1 MKKIKRILSISA
13 LLVCGVANTWGQ
25 GGQKLTGKI
34 LSATNQPVEG
44 AIGTVLNTM
53 NVITNKEGAFQFEVK
68 DLSKAG
74 EISVWAPGYFSVK
87 QLIRERSNIVITLIP
102 ENQYKYNE
110 TMILPF
116 RREGE
121 MQLEDYTAATNI
133 AKKDFMPGT
142 TKIDRALTG
151 QVAGLQVKR
160 SSGMPGE
167 GSYYNLRGIRTLT
180 GDNAPLIV
188 INGVPHMPDKTPSA
202 LIDGFTRDIF
212 QFYHLQDIQNITIL
226 KGAEAAMYG
235 SMGSN
240 GVILI
245 ETDGTASNDLETRVS
260 YYGSYGINWNDKRMP
275 VMGLDDY
282 KQYLADM
289 GMTISKDPQNF
300 YNNFPF
306 MQNPND
312 PRYNYLYNNN
322 TDWQD
327 LIYKNTASTDHL
339 FRVEGGDNIAKY
351 DLSLGYYRENGLM
364 DNTSMER
371 FHTLLNANVLV
382 NKQLNI
388 FATVGLA
395 YMNGHYQMQGMDITT
410 NPILAAYARSPFL
423 SPYEKDREGNTLKT
437 YASHF
442 YGRSKSRDYSVSNPL
457 AIVNT
462 LDSRNRQYDLNMK
475 AGIAYNPFRELTLT
489 GTVGLYYNYDNEH
502 LFIPGASEATIVP
515 LSDKYGLRN
524 NAVSDG
530 VAVTNFFANLNAS
543 YKKTFNYVHQ
553 LNAIAGWQLMTTKNE
568 YDAGEGRNTGNDFYQ
583 TLGSTIDGRRFLG
596 YINSWNWT
604 NFYGHADYTYNNM
617 VQASVNIAVDAASS
631 TGTDVARFYTYPSVG
646 VTLLGKGWKPLLD
659 ATWLNKLNVRAEYG
673 LTGNSRFSSQMGG
686 YYYSTVPYMQLSTI
700 VRSNIPNV
708 SLKPEKNASLNLGLD
723 LSVLNNRLNVSF
735 DYYNNQ
741 ISDMISAMPLS
752 SVYGSV
758 PYYANVGKLENT
770 GIELSVQAS
779 LVRTRN
785 FEWIVGGNITR
796 SRDKIK
802 SLGGEEQIVLS
813 YDNGVQMVNR
823 VGESPY
829 QFYGYQA
836 DGVYSTQAEADAA
849 NLSNRTG
856 RRYNAG
862 DVRFVDQNGDNRID
876 DKDRVLLG
884 SAAPS
889 YFGGFYTQLKYKG
902 FALSAE
908 FSYSKDNI
916 AYNAVRQQLE
926 AVSTTNNQS
935 IAAVNRWTVEG
946 QKTDMPKATWKDP
959 VGNSYFSSRWM
970 EDASYLRMKNVT
982 LSYTFSKTLWNFF
995 RSGTIYVTGE
1005 NLLTFTDYLGMD
1017 PEFSYSY
1024 AENMQGFDNAKLM
1037 QPKTV
1042 KMGVNLKF

>member
-44 AIGTVLNTM
+44 AIVTVLDTM
-53 NVITNKEGAFQFEVK
+53 NVTTNKEGAFQFEVK

-142 TKIDRALTG
+142 TKIDRALAG

-502 LFIPGASEATIVP
+502 LFIPGASEATIVS

-530 VAVTNFFANLNAS
+530 VAVTTNFFANLNAS

-659 ATWLNKLNVRAEYG
+659 VTWLNKLNVRAEYG

-796 SRDKIK
+796 SRDKI
-802 SLGGEEQIVLS
+802 
-813 YDNGVQMVNR
+813 
-823 VGESPY
+823 
-829 QFYGYQA
+829 
-836 DGVYSTQAEADAA
+836 
-849 NLSNRTG
+849 
-856 RRYNAG
+856 
-862 DVRFVDQNGDNRID
+862 
-876 DKDRVLLG
+876 
-884 SAAPS
+884 
-889 YFGGFYTQLKYKG
+889 
-902 FALSAE
+902 
-908 FSYSKDNI
+908 
-916 AYNAVRQQLE
+916 
-926 AVSTTNNQS
+926 
-935 IAAVNRWTVEG
+935 
-946 QKTDMPKATWKDP
+946 
-959 VGNSYFSSRWM
+959 
-970 EDASYLRMKNVT
+970 
-982 LSYTFSKTLWNFF
+982 
-995 RSGTIYVTGE
+995 
-1005 NLLTFTDYLGMD
+1005 
-1017 PEFSYSY
+1017 
-1024 AENMQGFDNAKLM
+1024 
-1037 QPKTV
+1037 
-1042 KMGVNLKF
+1042 

>member
-44 AIGTVLNTM
+44 AIVTVLDTM
-53 NVITNKEGAFQFEVK
+53 NVTTNKEGAFQFEVK

-530 VAVTNFFANLNAS
+530 VAVTTNFFANLNAS

-829 QFYGYQA
+829 QFYDYQA

-876 DKDRVLLG
+876 DKDRILLG

-1005 NLLTFTDYLGMD
+1005 NLLTYTD
-1017 PEFSYSY
+1017 
-1024 AENMQGFDNAKLM
+1024 
-1037 QPKTV
+1037 
-1042 KMGVNLKF
+1042 

>member
-44 AIGTVLNTM
+44 AIVTVLDTM
-53 NVITNKEGAFQFEVK
+53 NVTTNKEGAFQFEVK

-300 YNNFPF
+300 YYNFPF

-530 VAVTNFFANLNAS
+530 VAVTTNFFANLNAS

-553 LNAIAGWQLMTTKNE
+553 LNAIAGWQLMTTKN
-568 YDAGEGRNTGNDFYQ
+568 EGRNTGNDFYQ

-686 YYYSTVPYMQLSTI
+686 YYYTCSCQPSF
-700 VRSNIPNV
+700 
-708 SLKPEKNASLNLGLD
+708 
-723 LSVLNNRLNVSF
+723 VLIF
-735 DYYNNQ
+735 
-741 ISDMISAMPLS
+741 
-752 SVYGSV
+752 
-758 PYYANVGKLENT
+758 
-770 GIELSVQAS
+770 
-779 LVRTRN
+779 RT
-785 FEWIVGGNITR
+785 
-796 SRDKIK
+796 
-802 SLGGEEQIVLS
+802 
-813 YDNGVQMVNR
+813 YH
-823 VGESPY
+823 
-829 QFYGYQA
+829 
-836 DGVYSTQAEADAA
+836 
-849 NLSNRTG
+849 
-856 RRYNAG
+856 
-862 DVRFVDQNGDNRID
+862 
-876 DKDRVLLG
+876 
-884 SAAPS
+884 
-889 YFGGFYTQLKYKG
+889 
-902 FALSAE
+902 
-908 FSYSKDNI
+908 
-916 AYNAVRQQLE
+916 
-926 AVSTTNNQS
+926 
-935 IAAVNRWTVEG
+935 
-946 QKTDMPKATWKDP
+946 
-959 VGNSYFSSRWM
+959 
-970 EDASYLRMKNVT
+970 
-982 LSYTFSKTLWNFF
+982 
-995 RSGTIYVTGE
+995 
-1005 NLLTFTDYLGMD
+1005 
-1017 PEFSYSY
+1017 
-1024 AENMQGFDNAKLM
+1024 
-1037 QPKTV
+1037 
-1042 KMGVNLKF
+1042 

>member
-44 AIGTVLNTM
+44 AIVTVLDTM
-53 NVITNKEGAFQFEVK
+53 NVTTNKEGAFQFEVK

-530 VAVTNFFANLNAS
+530 VAVTTNFFANLNAS

-708 SLKPEKNASLNLGLD
+708 SLKPEKNASRIGF
-723 LSVLNNRLNVSF
+723 VC
-735 DYYNNQ
+735 
-741 ISDMISAMPLS
+741 
-752 SVYGSV
+752 
-758 PYYANVGKLENT
+758 
-770 GIELSVQAS
+770 
-779 LVRTRN
+779 
-785 FEWIVGGNITR
+785 
-796 SRDKIK
+796 IK
-802 SLGGEEQIVLS
+802 Q
-813 YDNGVQMVNR
+813 
-823 VGESPY
+823 SP
-829 QFYGYQA
+829 
-836 DGVYSTQAEADAA
+836 E
-849 NLSNRTG
+849 
-856 RRYNAG
+856 
-862 DVRFVDQNGDNRID
+862 RI
-876 DKDRVLLG
+876 
-884 SAAPS
+884 
-889 YFGGFYTQLKYKG
+889 F
-902 FALSAE
+902 
-908 FSYSKDNI
+908 
-916 AYNAVRQQLE
+916 
-926 AVSTTNNQS
+926 
-935 IAAVNRWTVEG
+935 
-946 QKTDMPKATWKDP
+946 
-959 VGNSYFSSRWM
+959 
-970 EDASYLRMKNVT
+970 
-982 LSYTFSKTLWNFF
+982 
-995 RSGTIYVTGE
+995 
-1005 NLLTFTDYLGMD
+1005 
-1017 PEFSYSY
+1017 
-1024 AENMQGFDNAKLM
+1024 
-1037 QPKTV
+1037 
-1042 KMGVNLKF
+1042 

>member
-44 AIGTVLNTM
+44 AIVTVLDTM
-53 NVITNKEGAFQFEVK
+53 NVTTNKEGAFQFEVK

-530 VAVTNFFANLNAS
+530 VAVTTNFFANLNAS

-779 LVRTRN
+779 LVRTHN
-785 FEWIVGGNITR
+785 FEWIVGGNIAR
-796 SRDKIK
+796 SRDKVK

-836 DGVYSTQAEADAA
+836 NGVYSTQAEADAA

-876 DKDRVLLG
+876 DKDRILLG
-884 SAAPS
+884 SAAPA

-995 RSGTIYVTGE
+995 RSGTIYVTG
-1005 NLLTFTDYLGMD
+1005 
-1017 PEFSYSY
+1017 
-1024 AENMQGFDNAKLM
+1024 
-1037 QPKTV
+1037 
-1042 KMGVNLKF
+1042 

>member
-44 AIGTVLNTM
+44 AIVTVLDTM
-53 NVITNKEGAFQFEVK
+53 NVTTNKEGAFQFEVK

-530 VAVTNFFANLNAS
+530 VAVTTNFFANLNAS

-735 DYYNNQ
+735 DYY
-741 ISDMISAMPLS
+741 P
-752 SVYGSV
+752 
-758 PYYANVGKLENT
+758 
-770 GIELSVQAS
+770 
-779 LVRTRN
+779 
-785 FEWIVGGNITR
+785 
-796 SRDKIK
+796 
-802 SLGGEEQIVLS
+802 
-813 YDNGVQMVNR
+813 
-823 VGESPY
+823 
-829 QFYGYQA
+829 
-836 DGVYSTQAEADAA
+836 
-849 NLSNRTG
+849 
-856 RRYNAG
+856 
-862 DVRFVDQNGDNRID
+862 
-876 DKDRVLLG
+876 
-884 SAAPS
+884 
-889 YFGGFYTQLKYKG
+889 
-902 FALSAE
+902 
-908 FSYSKDNI
+908 
-916 AYNAVRQQLE
+916 
-926 AVSTTNNQS
+926 
-935 IAAVNRWTVEG
+935 
-946 QKTDMPKATWKDP
+946 
-959 VGNSYFSSRWM
+959 
-970 EDASYLRMKNVT
+970 
-982 LSYTFSKTLWNFF
+982 
-995 RSGTIYVTGE
+995 
-1005 NLLTFTDYLGMD
+1005 
-1017 PEFSYSY
+1017 
-1024 AENMQGFDNAKLM
+1024 
-1037 QPKTV
+1037 
-1042 KMGVNLKF
+1042 

>member
-44 AIGTVLNTM
+44 AIVTVLNTM

-530 VAVTNFFANLNAS
+530 VAVTTNFFANLNAS

-785 FEWIVGGNITR
+785 FEWIR
-796 SRDKIK
+796 WKHH
-802 SLGGEEQIVLS
+802 SLQ
-813 YDNGVQMVNR
+813 R
-823 VGESPY
+823 
-829 QFYGYQA
+829 
-836 DGVYSTQAEADAA
+836 
-849 NLSNRTG
+849 
-856 RRYNAG
+856 
-862 DVRFVDQNGDNRID
+862 
-876 DKDRVLLG
+876 
-884 SAAPS
+884 
-889 YFGGFYTQLKYKG
+889 
-902 FALSAE
+902 
-908 FSYSKDNI
+908 
-916 AYNAVRQQLE
+916 
-926 AVSTTNNQS
+926 
-935 IAAVNRWTVEG
+935 
-946 QKTDMPKATWKDP
+946 
-959 VGNSYFSSRWM
+959 
-970 EDASYLRMKNVT
+970 
-982 LSYTFSKTLWNFF
+982 
-995 RSGTIYVTGE
+995 
-1005 NLLTFTDYLGMD
+1005 
-1017 PEFSYSY
+1017 
-1024 AENMQGFDNAKLM
+1024 
-1037 QPKTV
+1037 
-1042 KMGVNLKF
+1042 

>member
-1 MKKIKRILSISA
+1 MKKIKKILNISV

-44 AIGTVLNTM
+44 AIVTVLDTM
-53 NVITNKEGAFQFEVK
+53 NVTTNKEGTFQFEVK
-68 DLSKAG
+68 DLSKAK

-87 QLIRERSNIVITLIP
+87 QLVKERPNIVITLIP

-110 TMILPF
+110 TMVLPF

-133 AKKDFMPGT
+133 TKKDFMLGT

-151 QVAGLQVKR
+151 QIAGLQMKR

-188 INGVPHMPDKTPSA
+188 INGVPHMPDKTPSE
-202 LIDGFTRDIF
+202 LIGGFTRDIF
-212 QFYHLQDIQNITIL
+212 QFYHLQDIQNITVL

-300 YNNFPF
+300 YTNFPF

-395 YMNGHYQMQGMDITT
+395 YMNGHYQTQGMDITT

-457 AIVNT
+457 AIINT

-515 LSDKYGLRN
+515 LSDKYGVRN

-530 VAVTNFFANLNAS
+530 VAVTTNFFANLNAS

-583 TLGSTIDGRRFLG
+583 TLGSTTDGRRFLG

-604 NFYGHADYTYNNM
+604 NFYGHANYTYNSM

-723 LSVLNNRLNVSF
+723 LSVLNNRLNLTF

-785 FEWIVGGNITR
+785 FEWVVGGNITR

-823 VGESPY
+823 VGESSY

-836 DGVYSTQAEADAA
+836 NGVYSTQAEADAA

-926 AVSTTNNQS
+926 AMSTTNNQS

-1024 AENMQGFDNAKLM
+1024 AENMQGLS
-1037 QPKTV
+1037 
-1042 KMGVNLKF
+1042 LIHI